1 MCADD
6 PVILHFTRR
15 LPSTEEENTKLFNFD
30 GYRTICKVVD
40 VYDGDTITVTFVFRG
55 KVIKHKVRMY
65 GYDSPEMKPRLNKQN
80 RDKEIK
86 KAKEAKEYLK
96 SLIDNKI
103 VIIECGKFGKYGRLL
118 GKIYVGGSCLTPSL
132 YINGHTCMVDMGYGI
147 EYFGGTKKNPL
158 RL

>member
-1 MCADD
+1 MGNC
-6 PVILHFTRR
+6 ITKIKLRKT
-15 LPSTEEENTKLFNFD
+15 TNETTKLFNFD

-55 KVIKHKVRMY
+55 KVIKYKVRMY

-96 SLIDNKI
+96 SLIYNKI

-132 YINGHTCMVDMGYGI
+132 YINGHMVDMGYGI